1 MSQNKNNYTRNFIIV
16 VGCLLFVSIGFLL
29 FKNYPMQDTTVYYDT
44 ITVTDA
50 KLRALYDTIDSLKT
64 ENGFLQVEL
73 DAYKHKPA
81 KVLASIRQS
90 YEEKR
95 YLDIKDSLEFL
106 EKYHP
111 ETRECAAVKKIYRQA
126 LKELEADRKKVSKE
140 EAKTKS
146 VERIMAKYGCSRGM
160 AECINNRQIKIGMT
174 KDMVIAVLGKPYDIN
189 RTGGSFGVQEQWCY
203 GGNLYLYFENGILT
217 LWQD

>member
-1 MSQNKNNYTRNFIIV
+1 
-16 VGCLLFVSIGFLL
+16 
-29 FKNYPMQDTTVYYDT
+29 MQATTVYYDT

-73 DAYKHKPA
+73 DAYKHKPS
-81 KVLASIRQS
+81 KVLGSIRQS

-111 ETRECAAVKKIYRQA
+111 ETRECAEAKKIYRQA

-146 VERIMAKYGCSRGM
+146 VERIMAKYGCSRGV
-160 AECINNRQIKIGMT
+160 AESINNRHIQLGMT
-174 KDMVIAVLGKPYDIN
+174 KEMVIAAIGRPRDIN
-189 RTGGSFGVQEQWCY
+189 RTGGSFGIHEQWCY
-203 GGNLYLYFENGILT
+203 PGNVYLYFENGILT
-217 LWQD
+217 TWQD